1 MRKSFLLVALAA
13 LLVLAGAVSA
23 QDQVTIV
30 LMGHGSSTAE
40 DAALNAQVAAFEAAN
55 PNIDVDLQIVPE
67 YETVLQTTFAAG
79 DPPNVFYVGQDK
91 IDEYVAAGVI
101 APAGDNVEDVD
112 DIYPSLVATYTFDGV
127 FYCPAKDFS
136 NLALEYNTDLFDQAG
151 VAYPTND
158 WTWDDLRSAAQA
170 IYEATGVP
178 GIVVNADIDR
188 WFAFYLQAGGQLYDE
203 EGNFV
208 FASDGANYD
217 AAVAAVNFFQ
227 ELQNAGWATTSQELG
242 AGWSGEAFGNGQA
255 AMTMEGNWII
265 QYLIDTFP
273 ELNWGAAQLP
283 AGAGDMGVEATLTF
297 SECYGVAADN
307 DHPEESWLLVNFLT
321 GVEGA
326 ARLAEGGFGPM
337 PTRLS
342 SGDAW
347 LQNRGEAYAAFVEGA
362 EFAVAPVL
370 PPGFQEFRDTL
381 GSNLQQVID
390 GNMTVE
396 EAIEDA
402 RDVAA
407 ELMEE

>member
-13 LLVLAGAVSA
+13 LLMLAGAVSA
-23 QDQVTIV
+23 QDQVTIT

-40 DAALNAQVAAFEAAN
+40 EAALRAQVDAFMAAN
-55 PNIDVDLQIVPE
+55 PNIVVDLQIVPE
-67 YETVLQTTFAAG
+67 YDTVIRTAFASG
-79 DPPNVFYVGQDK
+79 DYPEVFYVGQDAL
-91 IDEYVAAGVI
+91 DEFAQAGVL
-101 APAGDNVEDVD
+101 APAEDNVADVD
-112 DIYPSLVATYTFDGV
+112 DIFPSLVQTYTYDGV

-136 NLALEYNTDLFDQAG
+136 NLALEYNVDMFDAAG

-158 WTWDDLRSAAQA
+158 WTWEDLRAAAQQ
-170 IYEATGVP
+170 ITEATGVP
-178 GIVVNADIDR
+178 GLVVNPDIDR
-188 WFAFYLQAGGQLYDE
+188 WFSFYLQAGGTLYDE

-208 FASDGANYD
+208 FASEGANYD
-217 AAVAAVNFFQ
+217 AAVEAVTFFQ
-227 ELQNAGWATTSQELG
+227 ELFANGWAVTSQQTG
-242 AGWSGEAFGNGQA
+242 AGWSGDAFGQGLA

-273 ELNWGAAQLP
+273 EVNWGAVQLP
-283 AGAGDMGVEATLTF
+283 AGMGGTEATLTF

-307 DHPEESWLLVNFLT
+307 EHPEESWALVNFLT

-326 ARLAEGGFGPM
+326 AALAEGGFGPM

-342 SGDAW
+342 SGDLW
-347 LQNRGEAYAAFVEGA
+347 LESRGELGTAFVEGA

-381 GSNLQQVID
+381 GGNLQQVIE
-390 GNMTVE
+390 GSMTVE

-402 RDVAA
+402 RDVAD
-407 ELMEE
+407 ELIADM